1 MQLTARLKEEK
12 NMSREAKALKKENN
26 ELEKQLSKETEAIQ
40 TDIVVYIRSA
50 NISDIDQERVRR
62 DITQMLIDGEAR
74 GESAADVIGGDYKAF
89 CDEIIAEIPKLS
101 RAKRVLVAIRDVLPA
116 LMVLFAIW
124 AVFSVLTQV
133 INGDVWYI
141 TPLSLSD
148 IITGAAL
155 LIAASLI
162 VVYITKNSF
171 SSKPAPLICLV
182 LLVIAI
188 ALCGALLL
196 PDKAVFSPHIAA
208 DAVLLAVLYAAY
220 KIIDSKL

>member
-1 MQLTARLKEEK
+1 
-12 NMSREAKALKKENN
+12 MSREAKALKKENN
-26 ELEKQLSKETEAIQ
+26 ELEKQLSKETEDIQ
-40 TDIVVYIRSA
+40 TDIAVYIRSA
-50 NISDIDQERVRR
+50 NISDVDQERVRR

-101 RAKRVLVAIRDVLPA
+101 RAKRVLTAVRDTLPA
-116 LMVLFAIW
+116 LMMLFAIW
-124 AVFSVLTQV
+124 AAFSVLKQI
-133 INGDVWYI
+133 INGHTWYI
-141 TPLSLSD
+141 TPMSISD

-155 LIAASLI
+155 LITATLI

-171 SSKPAPLICLV
+171 DSRPAPLVCLV
-182 LLVIAI
+182 LLIIAI

-196 PDKAVFSPHIAA
+196 PEKAVFSPHIAA

>member
-1 MQLTARLKEEK
+1 
-12 NMSREAKALKKENN
+12 MSREAKALRKENN

-89 CDEIIAEIPKLS
+89 CDEIIDEIPKLS
-101 RAKRVLVAIRDVLPA
+101 RTKRVLTAIRDVLPA

-124 AVFSVLTQV
+124 AVFGVLKQI
-133 INGDVWYI
+133 INGQTWYI
-141 TPLSLSD
+141 TPMSVSD
-148 IITGAAL
+148 TITGAAL
-155 LIAASLI
+155 LIAATVI

-171 SSKPAPLICLV
+171 NARPAPLICLV
-182 LLVIAI
+182 LLIIAI
-188 ALCGALLL
+188 ALCGELLF

-208 DAVLLAVLYAAY
+208 DAALLAVLYAVY
-220 KIIDSKL
+220 KIIDNKL